1 MQPLSFWNMI
11 MYLPSKKIRHFAIS
25 ITERFSK
32 LWLQKLREAW
42 DLCHMKSV
50 WWWWWWR
57 IGVMKC
63 LNDWFELNLI
73 SSWSFC
79 WRFSS
84 SQNFDT
90 PRAPIQST
98 NCIFTNHELNI
109 GRMKRQVG
117 KILQFILYFWIC
129 CTTKNIK
136 GKAIKERKPLN
147 KKKGHADFCDSNI
160 HQKSPL
166 SLP

>member
-1 MQPLSFWNMI
+1 MASPKIKSTWFGILQDMQPLSFWNMI

-42 DLCHMKSV
+42 DLCHMKSA

-129 CTTKNIK
+129 CTTKK
-136 GKAIKERKPLN
+136 HQGKS
-147 KKKGHADFCDSNI
+147 D
-160 HQKSPL
+160 
-166 SLP
+166 